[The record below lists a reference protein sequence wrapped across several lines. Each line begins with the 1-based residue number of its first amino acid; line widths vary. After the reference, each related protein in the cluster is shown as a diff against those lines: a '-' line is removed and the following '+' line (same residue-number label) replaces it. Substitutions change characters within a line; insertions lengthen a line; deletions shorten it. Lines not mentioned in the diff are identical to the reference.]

1 MAPKKKKSTAA
12 GGGAAAVKAKKKGSK
27 KKAGP
32 STLRVLLGTNES
44 IIKIEVSDELT
55 VGELRARAM
64 AAAAAADDG
73 AGAWE
78 EGCVLRRHDDDAL
91 KRGARTPSQLEALD
105 DAALVGDL
113 DVEDAD
119 PPSLR
124 LDVPRHP
131 SDPPEVPFASRVEA
145 RCAHVLAKH
154 VECAGNVSRRTGDE
168 SALTKGAARAEL
180 EALRATIAAAE
191 DPVAAFFAAAA
202 SRSDCASYASQ
213 GDLGNRGRGR
223 MSKDFEAAIFALP
236 INGLSGVV
244 DTEVGLHLIMR
255 LPLEEAAPSR

>member
-1 MAPKKKKSTAA
+1 MAPKKKKKSTAA

-73 AGAWE
+73 GGAWE

-124 LDVPRHP
+124 LD
-131 SDPPEVPFASRVEA
+131 A

-168 SALTKGAARAEL
+168 SALTKGGARGEL
-180 EALRATIAAAE
+180 EALRATIAAAD

-202 SRSDCASYASQ
+202 TRSDCASYASQ

-255 LPLEEAAPSR
+255 LPLEEAAPAR

>member
-1 MAPKKKKSTAA
+1 
-12 GGGAAAVKAKKKGSK
+12 
-27 KKAGP
+27 
-32 STLRVLLGTNES
+32 
-44 IIKIEVSDELT
+44 
-55 VGELRARAM
+55 M

-124 LDVPRHP
+124 LDVPRRP

-145 RCAHVLAKH
+145 RCARAR
-154 VECAGNVSRRTGDE
+154 EARRVRGQRVAPHGRRVGADE
-168 SALTKGAARAEL
+168 GAALRL
-180 EALRATIAAAE
+180 EALRATIAAAD

-202 SRSDCASYASQ
+202 TRSDCASYASQ
-213 GDLGNRGRGR
+213 GDPGNRGRGR

-255 LPLEEAAPSR
+255 LPLEEAAPAR